1 VIDAATWFSEN
12 WNFGRLDLCPSLHHP
27 TSGWERRRMHPDF
40 YSWLQQAVEDM
51 IEHDQ
56 QEDT

>member
-1 VIDAATWFSEN
+1 
-12 WNFGRLDLCPSLHHP
+12 
-27 TSGWERRRMHPDF
+27 MHPDF